1 MKIYTLSI
9 SGLIISSLL
18 FSCKKNELPVPDN
31 LVMDIESCKPK
42 DKKNLY
48 VGMEFQGGIIF
59 YLDETGK
66 HGLISAKED
75 LGPAPWG
82 CYGTSITAAQG
93 QGLDDGLSNTLAIIA
108 NCPEPGIAA
117 RLCDGYIVRE
127 KGDHGKK
134 YDDWFMPSFG
144 QFTSILYVLKS
155 ASGLCQKTY
164 WVSSEAYGDFMAI
177 PIDPKKQAWEINCQC
192 AIPNPDINGIFPAP
206 RPKAGAYLVRP
217 IRAF

>member
-1 MKIYTLSI
+1 MKIHIFTL
-9 SGLIISSLL
+9 SGLIITALL
-18 FSCKKNELPVPDN
+18 FSCKKNELPIPDN

-48 VGMEFQGGIIF
+48 VGMEHQGGIIF
-59 YLDETGK
+59 RLDETGK
-66 HGLISAKED
+66 HGLIVAKED

-82 CYGTSITAAQG
+82 CYGTSIPAAQG
-93 QGLDDGLSNTLAIIA
+93 GDGLANTLAILA

-117 RLCDGYIVRE
+117 RLCDEYTVRE

-164 WVSSEAYGDFMAI
+164 WVSSEAYGDFKAI
-177 PIDPKKQAWEINCQC
+177 PIDPKKQAWKINCQC
-192 AIPNPDINGIFPAP
+192 AIPNPDINGIFPQP
-206 RPKAGAYLVRP
+206 AGKSGEYLVRP

>member
-1 MKIYTLSI
+1 MKPFSFFISGITLSVI
-9 SGLIISSLL
+9 L
-18 FSCKKNELPVPDN
+18 FSCEKTDIPASKNLE
-31 LVMDIESCKPK
+31 MDIESCKPK

-48 VGMEFQGGIIF
+48 VGMEYQGGIIF

-82 CYGTSITAAQG
+82 CYGTSIPAAQG
-93 QGLDDGLSNTLAIIA
+93 GDGLTNTLAILA

-144 QFTSILYVLKS
+144 QFTSILYFLKS
-155 ASGLCQKTY
+155 ASGLCQKSY
-164 WVSSEAYGDFMAI
+164 WVSSEAYGDFKGI

-192 AIPNPDINGIFPAP
+192 AIPNPDINGIFP
-206 RPKAGAYLVRP
+206 RPAGKSGNNLVRP